1 MDSNK
6 GNKEMARGTSKQTDD
21 LNVKDVDR
29 AAEVGQVLK
38 DLQFPADKNQIIQF
52 AQKATQDEGVLSQ
65 LRRIDE
71 RQYENVSEV
80 TKAAGL
86 VQPKS

>member
-6 GNKEMARGTSKQTDD
+6 GYEEMARGTSKQTDD
-21 LNVKDVDR
+21 LNVKDVDK

-38 DLQFPADKNQIIQF
+38 DMQLPADKNQIIQF
-52 AQKATQDEGVLSQ
+52 AQKATQDEEVLSQ
-65 LRRIDE
+65 LQRIDE
-71 RQYENVSEV
+71 RQYENVFEV